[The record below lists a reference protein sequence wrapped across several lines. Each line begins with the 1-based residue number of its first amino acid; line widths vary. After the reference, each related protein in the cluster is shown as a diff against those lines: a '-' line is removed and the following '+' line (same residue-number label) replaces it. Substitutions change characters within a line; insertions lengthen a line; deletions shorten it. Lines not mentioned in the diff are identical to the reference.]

1 MRIRKSVRFT
11 TQALS
16 ATALVCAA
24 VWTHSAV
31 AGEIVR
37 WVDEDGV
44 TQFTDGQFSAGPAT
58 VVQVQPANGMVV
70 PISPE
75 THRGGSP
82 TVTRIAMAPKKN
94 TRG

>member
-1 MRIRKSVRFT
+1 M
-11 TQALS
+11 
-16 ATALVCAA
+16 
-24 VWTHSAV
+24 
-31 AGEIVR
+31 R

-82 TVTRIAMAPKKN
+82 AVTRIAMAPKKN
-94 TRG
+94 KRGWRGYSNRSQSGGSKRRGR